1 MTNSETTT
9 QPYTGIDDLTLSL
22 SDGVLSM
29 TLNRPDSLNSLTAL
43 MLETIAAALERAAT
57 AAFQWF
63 EGLMKASRSLERSP
77 FRCAVARESV
87 FFDEEIRHLDYRK
100 YRILFT
106 VKGKTVIVLRVRH
119 GSRDYLRSED
129 EIG

>member
-1 MTNSETTT
+1 MTYEI
-9 QPYTGIDDLTLSL
+9 QVAHLAI
-22 SDGVLSM
+22 SDAAEAFFW
-29 TLNRPDSLNSLTAL
+29 LN
-43 MLETIAAALERAAT
+43 ERAAT

-63 EGLMKASRSLERSP
+63 EGLIKAIRSLERSP
-77 FRCAVARESV
+77 FRCAVARESA
-87 FFDEEIRHLDYRK
+87 FFDEEIRHLDYGK

-106 VKGKTVIVLRVRH
+106 VKGKTVIVLRIRH